1 MNRLQAG
8 FSRLD
13 ITPMLGIGMC
23 GYFQERHAQG
33 VLDPLEV
40 NALALACGDQ
50 KLLLISLDTGE
61 IDTATMDWMR
71 EAVEEAA
78 GVELPAVFISCTHT
92 HTGPFIDHASHD
104 PLIREYTEWARRKT
118 ADAAVLALADL
129 KSARLGIGTG
139 EAKNVAFIRRYVMK
153 DGSIQTNPGV
163 DNPQIDHPLGDVDE
177 RVHVLRFTREDA
189 QDIVLVHFGNH
200 PDVVG
205 GCLISAD
212 WPGFLRRRTEMA
224 LPGVK
229 CVFFNGAQGDVNHV
243 NVHPR
248 GGDLNDM
255 FMDFDDVSRGYG
267 HARHIG
273 NVMTGAVLQVFDKV
287 EYRDVETLRHL
298 TRTIRIPSN
307 MPKPDDMPQAYRIN
321 ELHQAGRDDELPYR
335 GMMLTTVVAEAERMI
350 ALEHGPAEFEMSL
363 YALAIGDVAL
373 IGIPGEPF
381 TGVGRALKQAGGF
394 AAVLPCCL
402 TNGWEGYFPMMD
414 AYEEGGYEA
423 RSSRYKAGVAE
434 RIIEEGLL
442 LLKELQAS
450 ENS

>member
-1 MNRLQAG
+1 MNRLEAG

-23 GYFQERHAQG
+23 GYFQVRNAQG

-40 NALALACGDQ
+40 NALALSCGEE

-61 IDTATMDWMR
+61 VNTWTMDWLR
-71 EAVEEAA
+71 QAVHEAT
-78 GVELPAVFISCTHT
+78 GVPLPAVFISCTHT
-92 HTGPFIDHASHD
+92 HTGPFTDCMSED
-104 PLIREYTEWARRKT
+104 ELIRKYTDWMRMKIM
-118 ADAAVLALADL
+118 DAAVLALADL
-129 KSARLGIGTG
+129 KEARLGIGTG
-139 EAKNVAFIRRYVMK
+139 KAENVAFIRRYVMK

-163 DNPQIDHPLGDVDE
+163 DNPLIDHPLGEVDE
-177 RVHVLRFTREDA
+177 RVHVLRFKRENAD
-189 QDIVLVHFGNH
+189 DIVLVNFGNH

-273 NVMTGAVLQVFDKV
+273 NVMTAAVLTVFDKV
-287 EYRDVETLRHL
+287 EYRDVEQIRYLS
-298 TRTIRIPSN
+298 RTIRVPSN
-307 MPKPDDMPQAYRIN
+307 MPRPEDMPEAKRVN
-321 ELHQAGRDDELPYR
+321 SLHQAGRDDELPYR

-350 ALEHGPAEFEMSL
+350 ALENGPEEFEMTL
-363 YALAIGDVAL
+363 YGAAIGDIVL

-381 TGVGRALKQAGGF
+381 TGIGRALKEAPGF
-394 AAVLPCCL
+394 AAVLVCCL

-434 RIIEEGLL
+434 RIIEEGLC
-442 LLKELQAS
+442 LLKQLKTL
-450 ENS
+450 

>member
-1 MNRLQAG
+1 MNRLEAG

-23 GYFQERHAQG
+23 GYFQVRNAQG

-40 NALALACGDQ
+40 NALALSCGEE

-61 IDTATMDWMR
+61 VNTWTMDWLR
-71 EAVEEAA
+71 QAVHEAT
-78 GVELPAVFISCTHT
+78 GVPLPAVFISCTHT
-92 HTGPFIDHASHD
+92 HTGPFTDCAGED
-104 PLIREYTEWARRKT
+104 ELIRKYTDWMRMKIM
-118 ADAAVLALADL
+118 DAAVLALADL
-129 KSARLGIGTG
+129 KEARLGIGTG
-139 EAKNVAFIRRYVMK
+139 KAENVAFIRRYVMK

-163 DNPQIDHPLGDVDE
+163 DNPLIDHPLGEVDE
-177 RVHVLRFTREDA
+177 RVHVLRFKRENAD
-189 QDIVLVHFGNH
+189 DIVLVNFGNH

-273 NVMTGAVLQVFDKV
+273 NVMTAAVLTVFDKV
-287 EYRDVETLRHL
+287 EYRDVEQIRYLS
-298 TRTIRIPSN
+298 RTIRVPSN
-307 MPKPDDMPQAYRIN
+307 MPRPEDMPEAKRVN
-321 ELHQAGRDDELPYR
+321 SLHQAGRDDELPYR

-350 ALEHGPAEFEMSL
+350 ALENGPEEFEMTL
-363 YALAIGDVAL
+363 YGAAIGDIVL

-381 TGVGRALKQAGGF
+381 TGIGRALKEAPGF
-394 AAVLPCCL
+394 AAVLVCCL

-434 RIIEEGLL
+434 RIIEEGLC
-442 LLKELQAS
+442 LLKQLKML
-450 ENS
+450 